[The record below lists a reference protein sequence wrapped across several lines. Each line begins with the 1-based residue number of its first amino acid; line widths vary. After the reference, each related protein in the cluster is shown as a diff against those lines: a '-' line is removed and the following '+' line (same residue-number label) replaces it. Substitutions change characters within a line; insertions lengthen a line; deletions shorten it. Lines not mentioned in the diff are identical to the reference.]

1 MASADSRALRFYRAL
16 LRVLPFDFR
25 GDFGPE
31 METVFHEQHKEAG
44 RRGGVA
50 RASLD
55 GGDGGG
61 GVVLRARGRA
71 GDVERAMRCA

>member
-25 GDFGPE
+25 GDFG
-31 METVFHEQHKEAG
+31 HQEAG

-50 RASLD
+50 
-55 GGDGGG
+55 G
-61 GVVLRARGRA
+61 VLRRSAYGIARG
-71 GDVERAMRCA
+71 